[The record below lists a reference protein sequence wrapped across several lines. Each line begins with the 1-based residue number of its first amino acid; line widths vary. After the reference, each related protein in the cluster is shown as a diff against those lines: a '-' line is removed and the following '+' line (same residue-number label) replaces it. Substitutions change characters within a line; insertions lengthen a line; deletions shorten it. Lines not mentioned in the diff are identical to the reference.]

1 MLGEPLVPRRSR
13 WALLVLAL
21 LTLLGVATSGQ
32 PAAAE
37 ITTPEGV
44 KGFVRNERLD
54 DKGARVLEP
63 VAGVKITV
71 TAADGTVAGE
81 GTTGADGAYEI
92 PLTTGP
98 GQYKIA
104 LDESTLPDGIKPAA
118 DSPTSRD
125 VEIRPEQI
133 LNGNFFVGQ
142 DTRKAKGRL
151 SLLPQ
156 AVYNGLFF
164 GLIIAVCAVGL
175 SLIYGTT
182 GLSNFLHGEMVTFG
196 AVVTWYANASW
207 GWPLLV
213 AAVFGVVCG
222 VLGGYGLDRG
232 LWRPLRQKRTGLTS
246 QMIVSIGLSTF
257 FLQFWVYKFG
267 GRAKAYTDFQQQ
279 TDLID
284 LGPIEFPPRVGASM
298 LVCLVVLVAMAFFL
312 MKTRFGKAVRAVS
325 DNPDLAS
332 TTGINTDRII
342 GLVWIIGGGL
352 AALGGVLLGLD
363 QQVRFDSGA
372 GLLLLM
378 FAAIT
383 LGGLGSAFG
392 ALVGSLVI
400 GLATELWGW
409 VFPSL
414 SDLKRVG
421 ALAALIIVLL
431 VRPQGILGRKERIG

>member
-1 MLGEPLVPRRSR
+1 MTMLGV
-13 WALLVLAL
+13 
-21 LTLLGVATSGQ
+21 VA
-32 PAAAE
+32 PARPAGAD
-37 ITTPEGV
+37 ITTSEGV

-54 DKGARVLEP
+54 ATGQRQLDP
-63 VAGVKITV
+63 VPGVKVTV
-71 TAADGTVAGE
+71 SSADGKVAGE
-81 GTTGADGAYEI
+81 GTTGADGLYEI
-92 PLTTGP
+92 PLPGGP
-98 GQYKIA
+98 AVYTIT
-104 LDESTLPDGIKPAA
+104 LDEKTLPSGVKPAA
-118 DSPTSRD
+118 DSATSRT

-133 LNGNFFVGQ
+133 LNGNFFVGT
-142 DTRKAKGRL
+142 DTRKAKSRL

-156 AVYNGLFF
+156 SLYNGLFF

-182 GLSNFLHGEMVTFG
+182 GLSNFAGGEMVTFG
-196 AVVTWYANASW
+196 AIATWVANSTW
-207 GWPLLV
+207 GWPLLL
-213 AAVFGVVCG
+213 AAVFGVG
-222 VLGGYGLDRG
+222 LGLLSGYLFDRG

-246 QMIVSIGLSTF
+246 QMIVSIGLATF
-257 FLQFWVYKFG
+257 FLQLWVYTFG

-279 TDLID
+279 TDPIKI
-284 LGPIEFPPRVGASM
+284 GPIEFPPRVGAS
-298 LVCLVVLVAMAFFL
+298 LLACLAVLVAVAFFL

-342 GLVWIIGGGL
+342 SLVWVIGGGL

-392 ALVGSLVI
+392 ALVGSIVI
-400 GLATELWGW
+400 GVATELWAW

-421 ALAALIIVLL
+421 ALAALIVVLL